1 MKPIHRL
8 YRNEYDYHKIREF
21 LTQTL
26 LLNERKQINWH
37 LYRWDYWR
45 WHVNANIFH
54 FKLEDTIHLWE
65 TEDSALAAVLNPD
78 GPGEVFLQVHPRYR
92 TPGLVSEMLDVAE
105 EHLAFNRSLDIW
117 AHEQDLILKQALI
130 QRGYTKQTATEYQ
143 RWRTLDHAISPLSP
157 LPEGYKLDIVHT
169 DMDLPARSWASWR
182 AFHPDE
188 PDENYKG
195 WEWYF
200 NIQRDPL
207 YRRDLDLV
215 VVAPNGEMASFTTI
229 WWDEVTK
236 TGAFEPV
243 GTAPEHQR
251 KGLARALMT
260 EGLNR
265 LKQLGAAMAYV
276 SSYGMAAHATYESV
290 GFAKYDRSELWKKLW

>member
-1 MKPIHRL
+1 
-8 YRNEYDYHKIREF
+8 
-21 LTQTL
+21 
-26 LLNERKQINWH
+26 
-37 LYRWDYWR
+37 
-45 WHVNANIFH
+45 
-54 FKLEDTIHLWE
+54 
-65 TEDSALAAVLNPD
+65 
-78 GPGEVFLQVHPRYR
+78 
-92 TPGLVSEMLDVAE
+92 
-105 EHLAFNRSLDIW
+105 
-117 AHEQDLILKQALI
+117 
-130 QRGYTKQTATEYQ
+130 
-143 RWRTLDHAISPLSP
+143 
-157 LPEGYKLDIVHT
+157 
-169 DMDLPARSWASWR
+169 MDLPARSWASWR

>member
-1 MKPIHRL
+1 MKLIHRF

-45 WHVNANIFH
+45 WHINANIFH
-54 FKLEDTIHLWE
+54 FKLENKIHLWE
-65 TEDSALAAVLNPD
+65 TEDGALAAVLNPES
-78 GPGEVFLQVHPRYR
+78 PGEVFLQIHPRYR
-92 TPGLVSEMLDVAE
+92 TSNLVTEMLDAAE
-105 EHLAFNRSLDIW
+105 EHLSVNRSLDIW
-117 AHEQDLILKQALI
+117 AHEQDAILKQALI
-130 QRGYTKQTATEYQ
+130 QRGYTKQTATEHQ
-143 RWRTLDHAISPLSP
+143 HWQTLDHVIPTLP
-157 LPEGYKLDIVHT
+157 LPVGYKLDIVHANT
-169 DMDLPARSWASWR
+169 DLPARSWASWR

-188 PDENYKG
+188 PNENYKG

-215 VVAPNGEMASFTTI
+215 VVAPASEIASFTTI
-229 WWDEVTK
+229 WWDGVTK

-243 GTAPEHQR
+243 GTVPEHEH
-251 KGLARALMT
+251 KGLARTMLT

-265 LKQLGAAMAYV
+265 LKQLGAVMAYV
-276 SSYGMAAHATYESV
+276 SSYGKAAHATYESV
-290 GFAKYDRSELWKKLW
+290 GFTEYDRSELWKKVW